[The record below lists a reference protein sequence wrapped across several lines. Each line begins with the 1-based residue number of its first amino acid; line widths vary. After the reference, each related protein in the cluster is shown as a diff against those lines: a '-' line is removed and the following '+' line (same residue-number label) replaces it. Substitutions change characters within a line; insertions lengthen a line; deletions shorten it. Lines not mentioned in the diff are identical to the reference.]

1 MLKLM
6 LLIVTFLPIICSG
19 WLFRKKYHYTTATGY
34 VTCGGA
40 PIPYVKVQ
48 LKDKDLLIHK
58 TMGTSRTNRYGYFRL
73 TGRGRDIFNGKPDPF
88 IRVEYQYSGQYGRM
102 EVEKLLKI
110 NRAGTTPARRYS
122 RNINFGRIKFNSVH
136 CKSYIKFYDALKNFR
151 NRAGINLPVS
161 TLHIRTGAIIH
172 GGTAY
177 ALVSTIKIPNSYR
190 LSQITDQ
197 LAKHE
202 IAHIAR
208 HSMDGSLVHFLYDV
222 VRFRYARRHTCGKKS
237 NNGYAFNEGWAEYW
251 ARQCYRSYGSSISDY
266 RYEGNV
272 AKALR
277 RLKSVCLSSDS
288 KFIAVLKYNRGKIHS
303 FSSFNQ
309 KHKSRYGCSI

>member
-1 MLKLM
+1 MLKL
-6 LLIVTFLPIICSG
+6 LLFIVIALPIICSG

-34 VTCGGA
+34 ATCEGV
-40 PIPYVKVQ
+40 PMPYVKVQ
-48 LKDKDLLIHK
+48 LKDKDLVFHD
-58 TMGTSRTNRYGYFRL
+58 TMATSRTNRNGYFHL
-73 TGRGRDIFNGKPDPF
+73 TGRGRDSFNGKPDPF

-102 EVEKLLKI
+102 EVEKIFKI
-110 NRAGTTPARRYS
+110 NRADSTSARRYS
-122 RNINFGRIKFNSVH
+122 RYINFGRINFNSVH
-136 CKSYIKFYDALKNFR
+136 CKSYIKFYNALKDFR

-177 ALVSTIKIPNSYR
+177 ALVSTIKIPKSYR

-208 HSMDGSLVHFLYDV
+208 HSMDGKLGHFLYDA
-222 VRFRYARRHTCGKKS
+222 VRFWYARRHTCGTKS

-251 ARQCYRSYGSSISDY
+251 ANQCHGTYGSSMSDY

-277 RLKSVCLSSDS
+277 RLKSVCSSSDS
-288 KFIAVLKYNRGKIHS
+288 KFIAVLKYNRGSIHS
-303 FSSFNQ
+303 FSSFNH